1 MPSPLRQSDGQE
13 SHPPDE
19 RRRRFE
25 DVYAANRAR
34 ILGYALRRTRDPQD
48 AADVLAET
56 FLTAWRRLDDV
67 PPGDQ
72 ARLWL
77 YGVARRVLANHH
89 RGERRRSALA
99 ADLGSRLRDG
109 LTGQDAPG
117 HDLAGVGAA
126 FRGLPEADRE
136 LLSLVGWEGLDHGEI
151 ATVLGCSRNAV
162 RIRLHRARRR
172 FARALARTDADA
184 PGTTPSAASPPAAP
198 LHAASLPA
206 KGGRIPNGDPT

>member
-1 MPSPLRQSDGQE
+1 MPSTLEGP
-13 SHPPDE
+13 PPDD
-19 RRRRFE
+19 RRHRFE
-25 DVYAANRAR
+25 EVYAANRAR
-34 ILGYALRRTRDPQD
+34 ILGYALRRTTDPQD

-67 PPGDQ
+67 PPGEQ

-99 ADLGSRLRDG
+99 ADLGSRLRTEVAVPEAAD
-109 LTGQDAPG
+109 LTDVA
-117 HDLAGVGAA
+117 AA
-126 FRGLPEADRE
+126 FRSLPEPDRE
-136 LLSLVGWEGLDHGEI
+136 LLSLVGWEELDHGEI

-172 FARALARTDADA
+172 FARALQRTEA
-184 PGTTPSAASPPAAP
+184 PALPTAA
-198 LHAASLPA
+198 
-206 KGGRIPNGDPT
+206 RIPNGEHA

>member
-1 MPSPLRQSDGQE
+1 MPSTVEEP
-13 SHPPDE
+13 HPPDD

-25 DVYAANRAR
+25 EVYAANRAQ
-34 ILGYALRRTRDPQD
+34 ILGYALRRTTDPQD

-67 PPGDQ
+67 PPGAQ

-99 ADLGSRLRDG
+99 ADLGSRLR
-109 LTGQDAPG
+109 AAVAG
-117 HDLAGVGAA
+117 HDPADLADVAAA
-126 FRGLPEADRE
+126 FRTLPDGDRE

-151 ATVLGCSRNAV
+151 AAVLGCSRNAV

-172 FARALARTDADA
+172 FARALARTDAPA
-184 PGTTPSAASPPAAP
+184 LPAA
-198 LHAASLPA
+198 A
-206 KGGRIPNGDPT
+206 RIPNGEHV

>member
-1 MPSPLRQSDGQE
+1 MPSPLEEPRPSD
-13 SHPPDE
+13 D

-25 DVYAANRAR
+25 EIYSANRAQ
-34 ILGYALRRTRDPQD
+34 ILGYALRRTADPQD

-56 FLTAWRRLDDV
+56 FLTAWRRLDAV
-67 PPGDQ
+67 PAGGQ

-99 ADLGSRLRDG
+99 TDLGSRLRAD
-109 LTGQDAPG
+109 LPG
-117 HDLAGVGAA
+117 HDLAGDDLAGVAAA
-126 FRGLPEADRE
+126 FRSLPEADRE
-136 LLSLVGWEGLDHGEI
+136 LLSLVGWEGLGHGEI

-172 FARALARTDADA
+172 FARALERADA
-184 PGTTPSAASPPAAP
+184 GAAVPSLAAA
-198 LHAASLPA
+198 
-206 KGGRIPNGDPT
+206 RIPNGERT

>member
-1 MPSPLRQSDGQE
+1 MPSPLED
-13 SHPPDE
+13 PPDD

-25 DVYAANRAR
+25 EVYAANRAR
-34 ILGYALRRTRDPQD
+34 ILGYALRRTSDPQD

-67 PPGDQ
+67 PPGEQ

-99 ADLGSRLRDG
+99 ADLGSRLRADV
-109 LTGQDAPG
+109 PG
-117 HDLAGVGAA
+117 REAADPAGVAEA
-126 FRGLPEADRE
+126 FRSLPDRDRE

-151 ATVLGCSRNAV
+151 AAVLGCSRNAV

-172 FARALARTDADA
+172 FARALERADA
-184 PGTTPSAASPPAAP
+184 PALPAA
-198 LHAASLPA
+198 A
-206 KGGRIPNGDPT
+206 RIPNGEHA